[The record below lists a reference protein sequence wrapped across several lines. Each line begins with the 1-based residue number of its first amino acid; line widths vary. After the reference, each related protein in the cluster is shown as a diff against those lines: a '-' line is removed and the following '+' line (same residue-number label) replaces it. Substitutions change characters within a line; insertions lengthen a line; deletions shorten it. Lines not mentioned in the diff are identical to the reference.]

1 MNKFIR
7 VGSGQ
12 YCSAKQMLS
21 SSTHKETRLET
32 EYSGNNLF
40 LKHQFLNIYD
50 RKAKRQGTFQVY
62 QIGED
67 RVACCG
73 ITTGKIK
80 SKLNKLMP
88 LTTF

>member
-7 VGSGQ
+7 VASGQ
-12 YCSAKQMLS
+12 CSAKQMLS
-21 SSTHKETRLET
+21 SRTHKETRLET

-50 RKAKRQGTFQVY
+50 RKAKIQGTFQVY

-67 RVACCG
+67 RAACCG
-73 ITTGKIK
+73 ITTGRSQK
-80 SKLNKLMP
+80 SNQS
-88 LTTF
+88 